1 MNKKF
6 TILTAGFLALLGA
19 VALAGDHHD
28 GMKAA
33 IARGRAE
40 VSLQKVIDK
49 VAADSKGRVVEI
61 DFEEMDSFFS
71 FGDGPLVY
79 EVEAITPEGVME
91 YKVDPKDGNIISRSK
106 ELMGGLAYRNLP
118 DDMELTLK
126 QAVEKA
132 EKTRGGEVVGAK
144 LDKEDG
150 SFLYHI
156 RINEAGTGRTLL
168 IDPLNGTIYP
178 VSSHHS
184 DNDDGSHGS

>member
-6 TILTAGFLALLGA
+6 TIMTAGFLALLGSA
-19 VALAGDHHD
+19 ALADDHH
-28 GMKAA
+28 GGTEAA

-40 VSLQKVIDK
+40 VSLQEVIDK

-61 DFEEMDSFFS
+61 HFEEMDAFFS

-79 EVEAITPEGVME
+79 EVEALTSEGVME

-106 ELMGGLAYRNLP
+106 ELMGGLEYRKLP
-118 DDMELTLK
+118 DDMKLTLK

-132 EKTRGGEVVGAK
+132 EKTGDGEVVSAK
-144 LDKEDG
+144 LIKEDG
-150 SFLYHI
+150 TVIYHV
-156 RINEAGTGRTLL
+156 RVNEAGTGRTLL
-168 IDPLNGTIYP
+168 IDPLNGNVYP

-184 DNDDGSHGS
+184 DEEGHES